1 MFKKWFIITPEQQ
14 TKTDECMNYKC
25 VLC

>member
-1 MFKKWFIITPEQQ
+1 MFRKWFIITPEQQ
-14 TKTDECMNYKC
+14 TKTDESINYKS

>member
-14 TKTDECMNYKC
+14 TKTDECINYKS

>member
-1 MFKKWFIITPEQQ
+1 MFRKLFIITPEQQ
-14 TKTDECMNYKC
+14 TKTDECINYKS

>member
-1 MFKKWFIITPEQQ
+1 MFKKWLIITPEQQ
-14 TKTDECMNYKC
+14 TKTDESINYKS